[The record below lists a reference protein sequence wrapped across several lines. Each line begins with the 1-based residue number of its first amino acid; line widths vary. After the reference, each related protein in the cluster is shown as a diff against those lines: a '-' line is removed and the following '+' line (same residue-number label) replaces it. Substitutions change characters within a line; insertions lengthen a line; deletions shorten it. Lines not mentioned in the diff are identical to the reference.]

1 MLLKTFVRSAL
12 HSTTAG
18 SRFLLRR
25 KYGVRGPHGRPDA
38 PWSCAVLKSEHEVRC
53 SIEQVQRLGLPL
65 VGRTAANKEPKN
77 WDSLAAL
84 ELILKNTDPRARIF
98 DAGGERYSMILPW
111 LALYGY
117 RDLTAGNLVF
127 EQPIQE
133 GPIRYEHQDITQTTY
148 PNARFDAIT
157 CLSVIEHGV
166 DLAAYFKEMA
176 RILKPGGLLITSTDY
191 YDSPVDTRG
200 QVIFGVPIHVFSPDE
215 ITHALELA
223 AASGLELV
231 APLNLTACERA
242 VTWAQYDL
250 SFTFIVVSMRKVG

>member
-1 MLLKTFVRSAL
+1 MLLKTLVRSAL
-12 HSTTAG
+12 HSTTVG

-25 KYGVRGPHGRPDA
+25 NYGVSGPHGRPDA
-38 PWSCAVLKSEHEVRC
+38 PWSCAVLKSEHEVLG

-65 VGRTAANKEPKN
+65 FGGTAASKDAKN

-84 ELILKNTDPRARIF
+84 ELILNNTDPRARIF
-98 DAGGERYSMILPW
+98 DAGGAPYSMILPW

-127 EQPIQE
+127 EQPIQK

-191 YDSPVDTRG
+191 YDSQVDTRG
-200 QVIFGVPIHVFSPDE
+200 QVAFGAPIHIFSADE

-223 AASGLELV
+223 TASGLELV
-231 APLNLTACERA
+231 APLNLTVGERV
-242 VTWAQYDL
+242 VTWSPYDL
-250 SFTFIVVSMRKVG
+250 SYTFIVFSMRKVG